1 MKVSIFNM
9 KEKEKTKVIKVSLH
23 ITFPLYMKVIHK
35 GRQGDKLV
43 DYCNPIK
50 ENRTI

>member
-9 KEKEKTKVIKVSLH
+9 KEKEKKQVTKVSLH
-23 ITFPLYMKVIHK
+23 ITLPLYMKMIHK
-35 GRQGDKLV
+35 DRQGDKLV

-50 ENRTI
+50 ENSII